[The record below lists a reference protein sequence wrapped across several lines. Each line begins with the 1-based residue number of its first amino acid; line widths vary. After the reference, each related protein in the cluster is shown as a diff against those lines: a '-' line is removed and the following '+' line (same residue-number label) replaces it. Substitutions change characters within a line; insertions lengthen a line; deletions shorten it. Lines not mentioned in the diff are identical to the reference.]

1 MESAAAITQIKLSS
15 NPALS
20 IVRILH
26 PALSISRVHGADL
39 LRYVPV
45 CLRRIDA
52 AAVLQD
58 RAIYACDG
66 IFDEAVRDR
75 MFGRVVGGAPGSRR
89 RNRLGQDVGLRSDKR
104 LLDGRDCRSRRHLV
118 SAAELGECRKG
129 QMMLGVINI
138 EVISIRALKLSVE
151 LQSLPDPH

>member
-39 LRYVPV
+39 LSDISV

-52 AAVLQD
+52 ATVLQD
-58 RAIYACDG
+58 RAIHAGDG

-104 LLDGRDCRSRRHLV
+104 LLDGGDSRSRRHLV
-118 SAAELGECRKG
+118 SAAELGECRKE
-129 QMMLGVINI
+129 QVMLGVVNI
-138 EVISIRALKLSVE
+138 EVISIRALE
-151 LQSLPDPH
+151 L